1 MEEATGL
8 VAVVV
13 LLVAGIFAI
22 AAVRPL
28 GLSPIVGYLAT
39 GLLIGPHALGVV
51 GESSTTHLVAELGV
65 VFLLFDIGL
74 HFSLSSIWEARR
86 DIFGMGPLQIV
97 LCGAAFAWIA
107 TALGFGLGSALLLGG
122 ALALSSTAVV
132 VQTLRER
139 DQQNC
144 PVGRTATAVL
154 IFQDGF
160 AIFLLIFASS
170 LESGGT
176 APARALPAL
185 ASTALLKAAAALLT
199 AVLLGRYGIK
209 PFLHLLARS
218 RNEEIF
224 TATALLVVLATAVAT
239 GAAELSLTLG
249 AFLGGMMIAETPYR
263 HLIQTEA
270 KPFRALL
277 LGFFFITVGMSLDWR
292 NVLASGPELLAF
304 VVALTV
310 TKVLLAALAARS
322 FGWSLPGSVQLGFL
336 LAQGSEFVFVIV
348 AMPGVRAAL
357 GEAAVGV
364 VITGVAA
371 SLALTPGLAA
381 LGHRLARVLRRRSA
395 AAAPAAETMPAASV
409 APVVVFG
416 MDEVGRC
423 VADALEAH
431 GVRYDA
437 VEMDYERFLA
447 AGADGYPVAFGD
459 LGDLR
464 LMETVAMGRRRAVV
478 VTIVRYEL
486 SSALTPLLRD
496 RYPSLRR
503 FIAVESDEDRARFES
518 LGMRPVV
525 DRSAP
530 RGLDLA
536 AAVLRSEGVADEKVR
551 AWMQREQERGLEA
564 AAHRAVVAMGPTPGR
579 TSGDAPA
586 TP

>member
-1 MEEATGL
+1 
-8 VAVVV
+8 
-13 LLVAGIFAI
+13 LLLLAGILAI
-22 AAVRPL
+22 AVVRPL
-28 GLSPIVGYLAT
+28 GLSPIVGYLAA
-39 GLLIGPHALGVV
+39 GLLIGPHALGLV
-51 GESSTTHLVAELGV
+51 GESSTIHLVAELGV

-74 HFSLSSIWEARR
+74 HFSLASIWEARR

-97 LCGAAFAWIA
+97 LCGLAFAWIA
-107 TALGFGLGSALLLGG
+107 TAFGFGLGSALLLGG

-154 IFQDGF
+154 IFQDVF

-170 LESGGT
+170 LDSGGA

-185 ASTALLKAAAALLT
+185 ASTALVKAAAAFLA
-199 AVLLGRYGIK
+199 AVVLGRYAIK
-209 PFLHLLARS
+209 PLLRLFARS
-218 RNEEIF
+218 QNEEIF

-239 GAAELSLTLG
+239 DAADLSLTLG
-249 AFLGGMMIAETPYR
+249 AFLGGMMIAETPFR

-304 VVALTV
+304 VAGLTA
-310 TKVLLAALAARS
+310 TKILLAALAARI

-336 LAQGSEFVFVIV
+336 LAQGSEFAFVIV
-348 AMPGVRAAL
+348 AMPSMRVAL

-371 SLALTPGLAA
+371 SLALTPTLAA
-381 LGHRLARVLRRRSA
+381 IGHRLARRLRRRSA
-395 AAAPAAETMPAASV
+395 AAAPVGETTPGASV

-431 GVRYDA
+431 GVPYDA

-459 LGDLR
+459 LGDVR
-464 LMETVAMGRRRAVV
+464 LMETLAMAGRKAVV

-486 SSALTPLLRD
+486 SSALTPIMRD
-496 RYPSLRR
+496 RYPSLSR

-518 LGMRPVV
+518 IGMRPVV
-525 DRSAP
+525 ARSAP

-536 AAVLRSEGVADEKVR
+536 AAVLRSQGVADEQVR
-551 AWMQREQERGLEA
+551 AWMQREQERALEA
-564 AAHRAVVAMGPTPGR
+564 AAHRAVIGMGTNTGR
-579 TSGDAPA
+579 TAEGAPA